1 MSPRPG
7 TSPELL
13 RLIAE
18 MRRAQ
23 IAVETAGYDTDSPK
37 GKPLWNAFMRAQK
50 RLWRFQPR
58 TVADVA
64 AKLRGVELSYAGKR
78 GEIKRL
84 AVKQGCF
91 SDQALAMVL
100 TDVERLAKGGA
111 S

>member
-1 MSPRPG
+1 
-7 TSPELL
+7 
-13 RLIAE
+13 

-23 IAVETAGYDTDSPK
+23 IAFDKAGYDTDSPEAK
-37 GKPLWNAFMRAQK
+37 LQRSTFLSAPK
-50 RLWRFQPR
+50 RLRNFKPR

-91 SDQALAMVL
+91 IDQALAIVL